1 MSELA
6 PRQQTILRAVIIEYV
21 RAAEPVA
28 SEQLASKYELGV
40 KSATVRNELAEMA
53 DLGYLEQPHTSAGR
67 VPSEKGYRFYVDH
80 LVTRQTPKPEERQA
94 VRNVTTD
101 GEVLHDLLQQT
112 TRALSQLTH
121 LMSAATTVRDGQVT
135 VRSAIVSALGP
146 HQALFVL
153 VLSNGDVENR
163 LVECPAD
170 LTLQDVGV
178 ANEAI
183 QRAIV
188 GKSLRSLLRAK
199 LPVETP
205 VPLPAAEQLL
215 TSLMAVVRSVARE
228 ATRGHVLREGEE
240 FLFAQPEY
248 RRDAAL
254 LQELADTLQHADLI
268 YDTLNTTTDQT
279 GTVTIGKEHRH
290 EKMHQLSV
298 VRQRFYVGDKE
309 AGTIAVIGPTRM
321 AYDSS
326 IPLVNFTAK
335 ALSETLSKF
344 FG

>member
-6 PRQQTILRAVIIEYV
+6 LRQQTILRAVIIEYV
-21 RAAEPVA
+21 RAAEPIA
-28 SEQLASKYELGV
+28 SEHLANKYEFGV

-53 DLGYLEQPHTSAGR
+53 DRGYLEQPYTSAGR

-80 LVTRQTPKPEERQA
+80 LVTRQTPEPEQRQA
-94 VRNVTTD
+94 VRNVTAD
-101 GEVLHDLLQQT
+101 GEVLQDLLQET

-121 LMSAATTVRDGQVT
+121 LMSAATTVRDGHV
-135 VRSAIVSALGP
+135 VVKSAIVSALGP

-170 LTLQDVGV
+170 LTLQDIGV

-183 QRAIV
+183 QRLIV
-188 GKSLRSLLRAK
+188 GKPLRSLVRAK
-199 LPVETP
+199 LAVEPP
-205 VPLPAAEQLL
+205 VPHPASEKLL
-215 TSLMAVVRSVARE
+215 SSLMTITRSVARE
-228 ATRGHVLREGEE
+228 ATRGHVLKEGEE

-248 RRDAAL
+248 RRDASL
-254 LQELADTLQHADLI
+254 LKSLADTLQESELI
-268 YDTLNTTTDQT
+268 YETLSAPTDQT
-279 GTVTIGKEHRH
+279 GTVTIGKEHRN

-298 VRQRFYVGDKE
+298 VRQRFYVGDHE

-335 ALSETLSKF
+335 AISDTLSKF